1 MIKAD
6 LTELISL
13 FKLFKSE
20 NKARSKLFTFW
31 VEYSSIVTSL
41 LRFLKVERTGNWKL
55 HLFSIVAMVTYFI
68 ARDRQKYIPY
78 LPVYLANMQQLELTH
93 LDVYE
98 DFNAGNH
105 SINCTG
111 QPFSQVSTDIA
122 LELLINT
129 DSKLK
134 GVVIP
139 ILHSPSALEWFFP
152 SITSA
157 LKVLYGL
164 QDGSHTTQ
172 KEAVLIRINQHEGD
186 IEKMMG
192 CFSVGL
198 LTDPL
203 IWTYSFSSPLEL
215 FCQKMWPKTLSA
227 VSR

>member
-1 MIKAD
+1 MVWYMSQVGRSQENPYYLRLEIAFKQWRTGGQNAHNSLGMIKAD

-78 LPVYLANMQQLELTH
+78 LPVYLTNMQQLELTH
-93 LDVYE
+93 LDVYD

-105 SINCTG
+105 SINCAG

-122 LELLINT
+122 LELLINI
-129 DSKLK
+129 DSNLK

-139 ILHSPSALEWFFP
+139 ILHSPSALE
-152 SITSA
+152 
-157 LKVLYGL
+157 
-164 QDGSHTTQ
+164 
-172 KEAVLIRINQHEGD
+172 
-186 IEKMMG
+186 
-192 CFSVGL
+192 
-198 LTDPL
+198 
-203 IWTYSFSSPLEL
+203 
-215 FCQKMWPKTLSA
+215 
-227 VSR
+227 

>member
-1 MIKAD
+1 MHSSSGEQGEQNAHNSLGMIKAD

-13 FKLFKSE
+13 FKVFKSE

-41 LRFLKVERTGNWKL
+41 LWFLKVERTRNWKL
-55 HLFSIVAMVTYFI
+55 HLFSIAAMVTYFI

-93 LDVYE
+93 LDVYD

-111 QPFSQVSTDIA
+111 QPFSQVSTNIA

-139 ILHSPSALEWFFP
+139 ILHSPSALEWFFIYYFCFKSP
-152 SITSA
+152 VWAPRWFSYNT
-157 LKVLYGL
+157 K
-164 QDGSHTTQ
+164 GS
-172 KEAVLIRINQHEGD
+172 
-186 IEKMMG
+186 
-192 CFSVGL
+192 
-198 LTDPL
+198 
-203 IWTYSFSSPLEL
+203 SSD
-215 FCQKMWPKTLSA
+215 KN
-227 VSR
+227 